1 MKKVITMGE
10 VLIDFMPT
18 GEYAFQAK
26 PGGAPAN
33 VCACVSRLGG
43 KGFYLGRMATDT
55 FASFLKDEMQKCD
68 IDLSFVTEDEKAK
81 TALAFVTLKNGERSF
96 AFYRDNTA
104 DLLFAPEDV
113 KADMLERGDV
123 LHFGSLGLGSLSS
136 RKAHAKA
143 IMQAENKGAIVS
155 FDINIRE
162 NLWASRKEMLDAI
175 VGFLPYADIVKMS
188 DDELAIMCGRDDIS
202 PNTENEDIKS
212 MFAISDKATLIVLT
226 KGDKGATVYD
236 RELNS
241 YSVDAIKGNIV
252 DTTGAGDSFIGAILF
267 MLTNSKAELSV
278 NGMKN
283 ALKFATAVSSIVCSE
298 KGAMNAMPKYNEVI
312 EYIKSK
318 KLDYIL

>member
-43 KGFYLGRMATDT
+43 KGFYLGRMATDV

-81 TALAFVTLKNGERSF
+81 TALAFVTLKNGERAFS
-96 AFYRDNTA
+96 FYRDNTA
-104 DLLFAPEDV
+104 DLLFSPEDV
-113 KADMLERGDV
+113 KPDILERGDV

-162 NLWASRKEMLDAI
+162 NLWSSRKEMLDAI

-188 DDELAIMCGRDDIS
+188 DDELAIMCGRDGIS
-202 PNTENEDIKS
+202 PKTEKEDIKS

-226 KGDKGATVYD
+226 KGERGATVYD
-236 RELNS
+236 RTLNS
-241 YSVDAIKGNIV
+241 YSVDAIKGNVV

-267 MLTNSKAELSV
+267 LLTNNKAELSV

-298 KGAMNAMPKYNEVI
+298 KGAMNAMPKINEVI

>member
-1 MKKVITMGE
+1 MGE

-43 KGFYLGRMATDT
+43 KGFYLGRMATDA

-68 IDLSFVTEDEKAK
+68 IDLSFVTEDKKAK
-81 TALAFVTLKNGERSF
+81 TALAFVTLKNGERFFS
-96 AFYRDNTA
+96 FYRDNTA
-104 DLLFAPEDV
+104 DLLFSPEDV
-113 KADMLERGDV
+113 KPDILERGDV

-162 NLWASRKEMLDAI
+162 NLWSSRKEMLDAI

-188 DDELAIMCGRDDIS
+188 DDELAIMCGRDGIS
-202 PNTENEDIKS
+202 PKTEKEDIKS

-226 KGDKGATVYD
+226 KGERGATVYD
-236 RELNS
+236 RTLNS
-241 YSVDAIKGNIV
+241 YSVDAIKGNVV

-267 MLTNSKAELSV
+267 LLTNNKAELSV

-298 KGAMNAMPKYNEVI
+298 KGAMNAMPKINEVI